1 MSLNPKIDPIGRR
14 GTRKRVVSLRTAAPA
29 DLKLLRYWQTQPHV
43 TAAVGNDDWKWESE
57 LSRNPPWREQLIA
70 EVGGRPIGFV
80 QIIDPAA
87 EETKYWGCIDE
98 GHRAIDIWIGEK
110 ADLERGYGTQMM
122 KLAIERSFADPAVKA
137 ILVDPRECNERA
149 HRFYSRLGFEYV
161 VNRTFGDDRC
171 KVYRLTRS
179 RTPPA
184 TPNTA

>member
-14 GTRKRVVSLRTAAPA
+14 GTRKRVVTLRSAAPA
-29 DLKLLRYWQTQPHV
+29 DLKLLKYWQTQPHV

-87 EETKYWGCIDE
+87 EETQYWGCIDE

-161 VNRTFGDDRC
+161 VNRTLRRGPLQGLSPDAFQDPSGH
-171 KVYRLTRS
+171 
-179 RTPPA
+179 A
-184 TPNTA
+184 